1 MNKARLEKLKKSL
14 NHSDVSRRRQAA
26 SMLGEGDERAIYPLI
41 TALFDKSL
49 AVQDSAAQ
57 SLIQIGGEA
66 VAYMTIPVLRKE
78 ASQRNAAL
86 LILKD
91 LGEVSVPFLYDLLKD
106 RDEDMRKFAVDLL
119 GDIHVGVDYES
130 LIPMFK
136 DENANVR
143 AATCRSFGLLNVKDG
158 VKYLKEALSDP
169 EEWVAFNALEA
180 LGAMESEEGVTAISE
195 LCNGSSLVLK
205 FAAFETLGKIPSKQS
220 RDALIECTKTTDSL
234 TKSVAVKS
242 LVQIGIEPD
251 MLFLATDLRVMLQ
264 SDDWEDRFAAISGLS
279 VIKDKESLYTLL
291 DMAGS
296 LDTSYPENEE
306 HIAIIKDAVLNIAD
320 CSSLLS
326 LCDINNLKFRGMAI
340 LVETLG
346 KLKCIEAIDTLV
358 KLLRSS
364 LRDIRREAAHA
375 LVEIADERC
384 VDSLI
389 EALSDEDG
397 HVRKQSIYA
406 LRKLKAK
413 KSFLPILDLIS
424 KESYEDVVDE
434 GVKALLSMDS
444 SKFLHKASSYPENFK
459 IYIAKYAQETELLL
473 DLSKDD
479 SKSVK
484 IAAIS
489 RLGSFNQQNAYDRLS
504 ELLNDNDLELRRSSA
519 MTLSQYGVFV
529 DALLSAVNDSDM
541 WVRFYALKAIAA
553 TKGAEYP
560 DLFAQALND
569 RENLVVM
576 GAIDALSIL
585 GGQDAYEAIYSIKD
599 HTDDAIRQRVEEVL
613 QSL

>member
-119 GDIHVGVDYES
+119 GDIHIGVDYEL

-143 AATCRSFGLLNVKDG
+143 AATCRSFGLLNVKEG
-158 VKYLKEALSDP
+158 VKYLKKALSDP
-169 EEWVAFNALEA
+169 EEWVAFTALEA

-220 RDALIECTKTTDSL
+220 KDALIECTKTTDSF

-251 MLFLATDLRVMLQ
+251 MLFLAPDLRVMLQ

-279 VIKDKESLYTLL
+279 VIKDKDSLYTLL

-306 HIAIIKDAVLNIAD
+306 HTAIIKDAVLNIAD

-346 KLKCIEAIDTLV
+346 KLKCVEAIDTLV

-424 KESYEDVVDE
+424 KEGYEDVVDE

-529 DALLSAVNDSDM
+529 DALLTAVNDSDM

-585 GGQDAYEAIYSIKD
+585 GGQDAYEAIYSIRD

>member
-1 MNKARLEKLKKSL
+1 MNKARLEKLKESL
-14 NHSDVSRRRQAA
+14 NHTDVSRRRQAA

-41 TALFDKSL
+41 TALFDQSL

-57 SLIQIGGEA
+57 SLIKIGGAA

-106 RDEDMRKFAVDLL
+106 RDDDMRKFAVDLL
-119 GDIHVGVDYES
+119 GDIAVGVNYEL

-143 AATCRSFGLLNVKDG
+143 AATCRTFGLLNVEEG
-158 VKYLKEALSDP
+158 VSHLKEALSDS
-169 EEWVAFNALEA
+169 EEWVAFAALEA
-180 LGAMESEEGVTAISE
+180 LGLMESEDGVTSITE
-195 LCNGSSLVLK
+195 LCYGPSQVLK
-205 FAAFETLGKIPSKQS
+205 FAAFETLGNIPSQQS
-220 RDALIECTKTTDSL
+220 KDALIECTKTTDFI
-234 TKSVAVKS
+234 TKSAAIKS
-242 LVQIGIEPD
+242 LIRHGIEPG
-251 MLFLATDLRVMLQ
+251 MAFLGSDLRVMLKN
-264 SDDWEDRFAAISGLS
+264 DDWEDKLTAISGLS
-279 VIKDKESLYTLL
+279 TIKDKDSLYNLL
-291 DMAGS
+291 DLAGS
-296 LDTSYPENEE
+296 LDVSYPENEE
-306 HIAIIKDAVLNIAD
+306 RIIIIKNAVLNIAD

-326 LCDINNLKFRGMAI
+326 LLDVNNLKFRGMAI

-346 KLKCIEAIDTLV
+346 KLKCVEAIDPLV

-389 EALSDEDG
+389 EALSDDDG

-406 LRKLKAK
+406 LRKLKSK
-413 KSFLPILDLIS
+413 KAFLPILDLIG
-424 KESYEDVVDE
+424 KDTYEDVVDE

-444 SKFLHKASSYPENFK
+444 SKFLHKADSYPENFK

-473 DLSKDD
+473 DLSKDN
-479 SKSVK
+479 SKTVK
-484 IAAIS
+484 MAAIS
-489 RLGSFNQQNAYDRLS
+489 RLGSLNEESAYNRLS
-504 ELLNDNDLELRRSSA
+504 ELLKDADLELRRSSA
-519 MTLSQYGVFV
+519 MALSQYSVFV
-529 DALLSAVNDSDM
+529 DGLLSAVRDSDM

-553 TKGAEYP
+553 SKGADYIG
-560 DLFAQALND
+560 LFAEALRD

-576 GAIDALSIL
+576 GAIDALSNL
-585 GGQDAYEAIYSIKD
+585 GGQDAYEALYSIKY
-599 HTDDAIRQRVEEVL
+599 HSDDAIRQRVEEVL
-613 QSL
+613 QTL